1 MHFSVAITL
10 CDLLTQLTSILLNFK
25 GQGQGYLVN
34 FAKVHL
40 LRIFCS
46 TCTFFMK
53 RLGLVA
59 LLTII
64 LARTVTLCP
73 QKISKF
79 ISKTNITL

>member
-1 MHFSVAITL
+1 MHFSVAIMR
-10 CDLLTQLTSILLNFK
+10 CDLLTQLTSILLK

-34 FAKVHL
+34 FAKVHSV
-40 LRIFCS
+40 RVFCS
-46 TCTFFMK
+46 TFFMK